1 LPDALITVTPWQV
14 DMKVSTGMA
23 WILVLLVSTLLPVQ
37 ADASQLEPQ
46 ELWPAV
52 SLELPSDPDLRRY
65 LGVMEGDTFTVDD
78 MASEVV
84 VVEIFNMYCPFCQRE
99 APHVNELFTLVD
111 GRDDLNRKLKIIGI
125 GVGNSNFEVDFYRR
139 SYSVRFPLFA
149 DKDFAIYEKV
159 GKVRTP
165 CFFILK
171 RDAHRRFRVAFVH
184 SGGFKTPEAF
194 LKEIVKRSGL

>member
-1 LPDALITVTPWQV
+1 MPCRFNLHHGFQEFSHLFYATLGLILFYAL
-14 DMKVSTGMA
+14 S
-23 WILVLLVSTLLPVQ
+23 PVQ
-37 ADASQLEPQ
+37 THASQLEPQ
-46 ELWPAV
+46 ALWPAV
-52 SLELPSDPDLRRY
+52 TLQLPSDPALRHY
-65 LGVMEGDTFTVDD
+65 IGVKAGDTFTVDD

-99 APHVNELFTLVD
+99 ATHVNELFTLVD
-111 GRDDLNRKLKIIGI
+111 GREDLNRRLKIIGI
-125 GVGNSNFEVDFYRR
+125 GVGNSNYEVDFYRR
-139 SYSVRFPLFA
+139 SYSVQFPLFA
-149 DKDFAIYEKV
+149 DKDFEIHEKV

-194 LKEIVKRSGL
+194 LKEIIKHGGL

>member
-1 LPDALITVTPWQV
+1 MVVPQRQV
-14 DMKVSTGMA
+14 NMKVLRETA
-23 WILVLLVSTLLPVQ
+23 WTLLMFLFALLPVQ

-46 ELWPAV
+46 QLWPAV
-52 SLELPSDPDLRRY
+52 SLQLPSDPVQRHY
-65 LGVMEGDTFTVDD
+65 LGVKEGDTFTVDE
-78 MASEVV
+78 MAAEVV

-99 APHVNELFTLVD
+99 APHVNELFALLD

-139 SYSVRFPLFA
+139 SYSVQFPLFA
-149 DKDFAIYEKV
+149 DKDFEIYEKV

-194 LKEIVKRSGL
+194 LKEIIKRSGL

>member
-1 LPDALITVTPWQV
+1 MTATPWQV
-14 DMKVSTGMA
+14 MMKVTTGTV
-23 WILVLLVSTLLPVQ
+23 WILLWLFFAITPVT
-37 ADASQLEPQ
+37 AFASQLGPQ
-46 ELWPAV
+46 EPWPAV
-52 SLELPSDPDLRRY
+52 SLPLPSDPVLRHY
-65 LGVMEGDTFTVDD
+65 LGVKEGDAFTLED

-111 GRDDLNRKLKIIGI
+111 GRDDLNQRLKIIGI
-125 GVGNSNFEVDFYRR
+125 GVGNSDFEVDFYRR
-139 SYSVRFPLFA
+139 SYSVAFPLFA
-149 DKDFAIYEKV
+149 DKNYAIYEMV

-165 CFFILK
+165 SFFILK

-194 LKEIVKRSGL
+194 LKEIVKRCGL